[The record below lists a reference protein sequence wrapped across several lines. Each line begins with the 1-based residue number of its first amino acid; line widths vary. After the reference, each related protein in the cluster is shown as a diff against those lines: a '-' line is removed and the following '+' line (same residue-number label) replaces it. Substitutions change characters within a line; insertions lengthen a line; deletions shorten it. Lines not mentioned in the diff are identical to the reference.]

1 MRRITISLENS
12 LVELAESE
20 VALGRAPSVSAW
32 VASAIRAKAQ
42 ARAEL
47 LADFEELELRDP
59 TPPQVIAS
67 IARSLGLP
75 GPTVAKAIKRR
86 SPRTGPR
93 RAG

>member
-1 MRRITISLENS
+1 MRRITVSLDDS

-20 VALGRAPSVSAW
+20 VAAGRAASVSAW

-47 LADFEELELRDP
+47 LADFEELERREP
-59 TPPQVIAS
+59 TPPNVIAS
-67 IARSLGLP
+67 VARTLGLP
-75 GPTVAKAIKRR
+75 KPVVARAVKR
-86 SPRTGPR
+86 PRPRQR